1 MRKLKRLTLGA
12 LLAFLLVSCQSY
24 KKVPYLQDTAFVNDT
39 EQSIRQTGGK
49 VMPKDLL
56 TIAVSCSTPELAA
69 PFNLVNSG
77 TGRGAEGKTVAQGT
91 VSSALQQY
99 LVDNQ
104 GNINFPV
111 VGEIH
116 VGGLTK
122 LEIENLIIDKLKVYL
137 KEAPLVTVRI
147 VNYRISVL
155 GEVTK
160 PGSFVVSNE
169 KINLLEALAMAGDL
183 TIYGMRDNVKL
194 IRTGQDNKQEI
205 ITMDLN
211 KAETVLSPYYQ
222 LQQNDIIYVTP
233 NKTKAKNSD
242 IGTNTGLWLSSTSI
256 LVSLANILVI
266 LLNK

>member
-1 MRKLKRLTLGA
+1 MKKLKQLILGV
-12 LLAFLLVSCQSY
+12 LLAIVLISCQSY
-24 KKVPYLQDTAFVNDT
+24 KKVPYLQDMTQVSDI
-39 EQSIRQTGGK
+39 EQGGRPIGVK

-56 TIAVSCSTPELAA
+56 MITVSCSTPELAA
-69 PFNLVNSG
+69 PFNLVNPDS
-77 TGRGAEGKTVAQGT
+77 E
-91 VSSALQQY
+91 SSAPQQY

-111 VGEIH
+111 LGEIH

-137 KEAPLVTVRI
+137 KEVPLVTVRI

-155 GEVTK
+155 GEVTS

-242 IGTNTGLWLSSTSI
+242 IGASTGLWFSGVSI
-256 LVSLANILVI
+256 LLSITNFLLTILR
-266 LLNK
+266 

>member
-1 MRKLKRLTLGA
+1 MRRLSGLTLC
-12 LLAFLLVSCQSY
+12 LLLTFLLVSCKSY
-24 KKVPYLQDTAFVNDT
+24 RQVPYLQDTDSVSHT
-39 EQSIRQTGGK
+39 EQEAQQVGVK

-56 TIAVSCSTPELAA
+56 TIVVSCSTPELAA

-77 TGRGAEGKTVAQGT
+77 QGSGMKGKPVGQGT
-91 VSSALQQY
+91 VSPALQQY

-111 VGEIH
+111 LGELH

-122 LEIENLIIDKLKVYL
+122 QEIENLIIDKLKVYL
-137 KEAPLVTVRI
+137 KEAPIVTVRI

-155 GEVTK
+155 GEVNG
-160 PGSFVVSNE
+160 PGSFVISNE

-194 IRTGQDNKQEI
+194 IRTGLDNKQEI
-205 ITMDLN
+205 ITFDLN
-211 KAETVLSPYYQ
+211 KAETVFSPYYQ

-242 IGTNTGLWLSSTSI
+242 IGASTGLWLTGVSTLMSIANLLISI
-256 LVSLANILVI
+256 LR
-266 LLNK
+266 

>member
-1 MRKLKRLTLGA
+1 MRRLTGWILYLSLTLMFA
-12 LLAFLLVSCQSY
+12 SCQSSR
-24 KKVPYLQDTAFVNDT
+24 KVPYLQDTDLVNET
-39 EQSIRQTGGK
+39 EQSVRQTGVK

-77 TGRGAEGKTVAQGT
+77 TDAP
-91 VSSALQQY
+91 QQH

-111 VGEIH
+111 LGEIH

-205 ITMDLN
+205 ITLDLN

-242 IGTNTGLWLSSTSI
+242 IGAGTGLWFSGISI
-256 LVSLANILVI
+256 LMSITNLLINILR
-266 LLNK
+266 

>member
-12 LLAFLLVSCQSY
+12 LLAFLLVSCQ
-24 KKVPYLQDTAFVNDT
+24 VPYLQDTAFVNDT
-39 EQSIRQTGGK
+39 EQSVRQTGVK

-77 TGRGAEGKTVAQGT
+77 TASGTEGKTVGQRNA
-91 VSSALQQY
+91 SSALKQY

-111 VGEIH
+111 LGEIH

-242 IGTNTGLWLSSTSI
+242 IGTNTGLWVSATSI

>member
-1 MRKLKRLTLGA
+1 MRRLKRLTLGV
-12 LLAFLLVSCQSY
+12 LLAFWLVSCQSY
-24 KKVPYLQDTAFVNDT
+24 KKVPYLQDTALVSDT
-39 EQSIRQTGGK
+39 EQSIHQTGVK

-69 PFNLVNSG
+69 PFNLISSGAASG
-77 TGRGAEGKTVAQGT
+77 TEGKMAGQGT
-91 VSSALQQY
+91 MSFVPQQY

-111 VGEIH
+111 LGEIY

-147 VNYRISVL
+147 ANYRISVL

-211 KAETVLSPYYQ
+211 KAETVISPYYQ

-242 IGTNTGLWLSSTSI
+242 IGSSTGLWISATSI
-256 LVSLANILVI
+256 LISLTTLLVTIL
-266 LLNK
+266 K

>member
-1 MRKLKRLTLGA
+1 MRRLTGWILYLSLTLMFA
-12 LLAFLLVSCQSY
+12 SCQSSR
-24 KKVPYLQDTAFVNDT
+24 KVPYLQDTDLVNET
-39 EQSIRQTGGK
+39 EQSVRQTGVK

-77 TGRGAEGKTVAQGT
+77 TDAP
-91 VSSALQQY
+91 QQH

-111 VGEIH
+111 LGEIH

-155 GEVTK
+155 GEVNG

-205 ITMDLN
+205 ITLDLN

-242 IGTNTGLWLSSTSI
+242 IGAGTGLWFSGISI
-256 LVSLANILVI
+256 LMSITNLLINILR
-266 LLNK
+266 

>member
-1 MRKLKRLTLGA
+1 MRRLTGWILYLSLTLMFA
-12 LLAFLLVSCQSY
+12 SCQSSR
-24 KKVPYLQDTAFVNDT
+24 KVPYLQDTDLVNET
-39 EQSIRQTGGK
+39 EQSVRQTGVK

-77 TGRGAEGKTVAQGT
+77 TDAP
-91 VSSALQQY
+91 QQH

-111 VGEIH
+111 LGEIH

-155 GEVTK
+155 GEVNG

-205 ITMDLN
+205 MTLDLN

-242 IGTNTGLWLSSTSI
+242 IGAGTGLWFSGISI
-256 LVSLANILVI
+256 LMSITNLLINILR
-266 LLNK
+266 

>member
-1 MRKLKRLTLGA
+1 MRRLKRLTLGA

-39 EQSIRQTGGK
+39 EQTVRQTGVK

-69 PFNLVNSG
+69 PFNLGNAATVSV
-77 TGRGAEGKTVAQGT
+77 TGGKTTGVGT
-91 VSSALQQY
+91 VSPALQQY

-104 GNINFPV
+104 GNINFPML
-111 VGEIH
+111 GEIH
-116 VGGLTK
+116 VVGLTK

-137 KEAPLVTVRI
+137 KESPLVTVRI

-155 GEVTK
+155 GEVNH
-160 PGSFVVSNE
+160 PGSFVVPNE
-169 KINLLEALAMAGDL
+169 KINILEALAMAGDL
-183 TIYGMRDNVKL
+183 TIYGMRDQVKL
-194 IRTGQDNKQEI
+194 IRTGQDNRQEI
-205 ITMDLN
+205 VTLDLN
-211 KAETVLSPYYQ
+211 KAATVLSPYYQ

-233 NKTKAKNSD
+233 NKVKAKNSD
-242 IGTNTGLWLSSTSI
+242 IGTNTALWVSSTSI

-266 LLNK
+266 LLK

>member
-1 MRKLKRLTLGA
+1 M
-12 LLAFLLVSCQSY
+12 
-24 KKVPYLQDTAFVNDT
+24 
-39 EQSIRQTGGK
+39 
-49 VMPKDLL
+49 
-56 TIAVSCSTPELAA
+56 
-69 PFNLVNSG
+69 
-77 TGRGAEGKTVAQGT
+77 
-91 VSSALQQY
+91 
-99 LVDNQ
+99 
-104 GNINFPV
+104 
-111 VGEIH
+111 
-116 VGGLTK
+116 
-122 LEIENLIIDKLKVYL
+122 
-137 KEAPLVTVRI
+137 RI

-155 GEVTK
+155 GEVAK
-160 PGSFVVSNE
+160 PGSFVISNE

-211 KAETVLSPYYQ
+211 KAEMVLSPYYQ

-242 IGTNTGLWLSSTSI
+242 IGTNTGLWFSATSI

>member
-1 MRKLKRLTLGA
+1 MRKLKRLTLGV

-39 EQSIRQTGGK
+39 EQSVRQTGVK

-77 TGRGAEGKTVAQGT
+77 TASGTEGKTVGQGT
-91 VSSALQQY
+91 ASSALQQY

-111 VGEIH
+111 LGEIH

-122 LEIENLIIDKLKVYL
+122 LEIENLIIDKLNVYL

>member
-1 MRKLKRLTLGA
+1 MRKLKRLTLGV

-39 EQSIRQTGGK
+39 EQNVLQTGVK

-69 PFNLVNSG
+69 PFNLVNSVTASG
-77 TGRGAEGKTVAQGT
+77 TEGKMVGQGNA
-91 VSSALQQY
+91 SPALQQY

-111 VGEIH
+111 LGEIH

-242 IGTNTGLWLSSTSI
+242 IGTNTGLWFSATSI

>member
-1 MRKLKRLTLGA
+1 MRRLKRLTLGA

-24 KKVPYLQDTAFVNDT
+24 KKVPYFQDTALVNDT
-39 EQSIRQTGGK
+39 EQSVRQTVVK

-56 TIAVSCSTPELAA
+56 TIVVSCSTPELAA

-77 TGRGAEGKTVAQGT
+77 TASGTVVKTAGQGT
-91 VSSALQQY
+91 TSSALHQY
-99 LVDNQ
+99 WVDNQ

-111 VGEIH
+111 LGEIH

-122 LEIENLIIDKLKVYL
+122 LEIENMIIDRLKVYL

-169 KINLLEALAMAGDL
+169 KTNLLEALAMAGDL

-194 IRTGQDNKQEI
+194 IRTGLDNKQEI
-205 ITMDLN
+205 ITFDLN
-211 KAETVLSPYYQ
+211 KAETVMSPYYE

-233 NKTKAKNSD
+233 NKIKAKNSD
-242 IGTNTGLWLSSTSI
+242 IGASTGLWFTGISVLMSI
-256 LVSLANILVI
+256 ANLLITILR
-266 LLNK
+266 

>member
-39 EQSIRQTGGK
+39 EQSVLQTGVK

-77 TGRGAEGKTVAQGT
+77 TDAP
-91 VSSALQQY
+91 QQY

-111 VGEIH
+111 LGEIH

-122 LEIENLIIDKLKVYL
+122 LEIESLIIDKLKVYL

-169 KINLLEALAMAGDL
+169 RINLLEALAMAGDL

>member
-1 MRKLKRLTLGA
+1 MRRLTGWILYLSLTLMFA
-12 LLAFLLVSCQSY
+12 SCQSSR
-24 KKVPYLQDTAFVNDT
+24 KVPYLQDTDLVNET
-39 EQSIRQTGGK
+39 EQSVRQTGVK

-77 TGRGAEGKTVAQGT
+77 TDAP
-91 VSSALQQY
+91 QQH

-111 VGEIH
+111 LGEIH

-155 GEVTK
+155 GEVNG

-205 ITMDLN
+205 ITLDLN

-242 IGTNTGLWLSSTSI
+242 IGTGTGLWFSGISI
-256 LVSLANILVI
+256 LMSITNLLINILR
-266 LLNK
+266 

>member
-1 MRKLKRLTLGA
+1 MRKLKRLTLGV

-39 EQSIRQTGGK
+39 EQSVRQTGVK

-77 TGRGAEGKTVAQGT
+77 TGRGAEGKIVAQGT

-169 KINLLEALAMAGDL
+169 KINLLEAIAMAGDL

-242 IGTNTGLWLSSTSI
+242 IGASTGLWFSGISI
-256 LVSLANILVI
+256 LMSIANLLITILR
-266 LLNK
+266 